1 MMTTHEYAFD
11 VKLFAGITVR
21 AKSEA
26 EARKWIEQHAHEISV
41 TIGSITFKAEM
52 DEPENDE
59 LVAIDGEPV

>member
-11 VKLFAGITVR
+11 VKLFTTMRIR
-21 AKSEA
+21 ATSEA

-41 TIGSITFKAEM
+41 TIGSCTFPAEQ

-59 LVAIDGEPV
+59 LMEIDGEPV